1 MYVTAEK
8 LRRNMIIKEFEVQGS
23 WVPGLFLLRWRFA
36 ARATLVIFDS
46 EEHGSV
52 DPTFADIT
60 SSAALVADLNTF
72 SAAFFLVCTAA
83 ISTALNFGPK
93 PNPTYGRPNPRP
105 VLQHSIVCNRVSEW
119 DIIYS
124 TAIYTVVHKNQDIS

>member
-8 LRRNMIIKEFEVQGS
+8 LRRNVIIKEFEVGCL
-23 WVPGLFLLRWRFA
+23 GLFLLCLRFA
-36 ARATLVIFDS
+36 ARAMLVVFGS

-60 SSAALVADLNTF
+60 SSAAVVADLNTF

-93 PNPTYGRPNPRP
+93 PNPAFE
-105 VLQHSIVCNRVSEW
+105 Q
-119 DIIYS
+119 
-124 TAIYTVVHKNQDIS
+124 